1 MNEKKP
7 DFSNVVGGSSSTAD
21 RPAGAAGAAPTAA
34 PRSYVVQKGD
44 SLSKIAKQFY
54 GNTAGWK
61 RIFDAN
67 RDRIKD
73 PDLIQPGWTL
83 SIPEDADASNKGGAV

>member
-1 MNEKKP
+1 MDGKKP

-21 RPAGAAGAAPTAA
+21 RPASAPPAA

-54 GNTAGWK
+54 GNTAGWR
-61 RIFDAN
+61 RIFEAN
-67 RDRIKD
+67 RERIKD
-73 PDLIQPGWTL
+73 PDVIQPGWTL
-83 SIPEDADASNKGGAV
+83 SIPDDEAAGDKGGVA

>member
-1 MNEKKP
+1 MTDKKP

-21 RPAGAAGAAPTAA
+21 APAGTEPATE
-34 PRSYVVQKGD
+34 RSYVVQKGD
-44 SLSKIAKQFY
+44 SLSRIARQFY
-54 GNTAGWK
+54 GDSGEWR
-61 RIFDAN
+61 RIFEAN

-83 SIPEDADASNKGGAV
+83 VIPEDGGGDKGGQS